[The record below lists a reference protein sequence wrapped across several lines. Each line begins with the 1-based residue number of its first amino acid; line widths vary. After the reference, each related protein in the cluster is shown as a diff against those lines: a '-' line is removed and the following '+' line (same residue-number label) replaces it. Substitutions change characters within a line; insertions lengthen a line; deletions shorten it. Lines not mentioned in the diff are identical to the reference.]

1 MARRLICIL
10 LAFGLLL
17 GGAGAPALAI
27 AGPSNHMFEM
37 LDLDCHETTQAN
49 DEKGDSG
56 QDMPGHVGH
65 HHCSVGFVLHE
76 SKSFMPFAV
85 AKSPVHPVLVQSL
98 ASHATA
104 PLTEPP
110 AA

>member
-1 MARRLICIL
+1 MARRLFCIL

-17 GGAGAPALAI
+17 GGAGAPALAV
-27 AGPSNHMFEM
+27 AGPSGQMIEM
-37 LDLDCHETTQAN
+37 LDLDCRETTQPN
-49 DEKGDSG
+49 DDKGDAG

-65 HHCSVGFVLHE
+65 HHCSVGGVLHD
-76 SKSFMPFAV
+76 SKNLLANV
-85 AKSPVHPVLVQSL
+85 LVRSPVHPVPVQSL
-98 ASHATA
+98 GSHATA